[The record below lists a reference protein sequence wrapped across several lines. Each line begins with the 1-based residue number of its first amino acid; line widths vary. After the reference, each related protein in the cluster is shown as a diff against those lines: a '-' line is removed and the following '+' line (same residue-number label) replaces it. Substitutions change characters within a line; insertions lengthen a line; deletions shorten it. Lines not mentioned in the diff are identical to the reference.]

1 MKVKK
6 KKIINQVKKYRMYK
20 ILNHSFLHPHHLP
33 NFPQKCLQLECQQ
46 IELTSWQKSE
56 TTK

>member
-20 ILNHSFLHPHHLP
+20 ILNHSFLHPHLP
-33 NFPQKCLQLECQQ
+33 NFPQKFLQLECRQ
-46 IELTSWQKSE
+46 IELTWWQKSE

>member
-20 ILNHSFLHPHHLP
+20 ILNHSFLHPHLP
-33 NFPQKCLQLECQQ
+33 NFPQKFLQLECRQ
-46 IELTSWQKSE
+46 IELT
-56 TTK
+56 